1 MSMTQDHS
9 RTLGAIVSG
18 WWRNW
23 KQSRTTLFEID
34 GLEDAELSRVARD
47 VGVNSSELRT
57 LAGKWPDSADL
68 LSQRLAALQLTED
81 AVARSEP
88 GVLRDLQRV
97 CTVCDEKQRCGH
109 EIARDPSDPAWR
121 GYCPNAETLDALEF
135 ERSARR
141 LDHPHGK

>member
-1 MSMTQDHS
+1 MSIVQDHG

-23 KQSRTTLFEID
+23 KQSRATFFQIE
-34 GLEDAELSRVARD
+34 GLEGAELSRVARD

-81 AVARSEP
+81 AVARFEP
-88 GVLRDLQRV
+88 GVLHDLQRV
-97 CTVCDEKQRCGH
+97 CTLCDEKRRCGH
-109 EIARDPSDPAWR
+109 DIDRDPSDPTWR
-121 GYCPNAETLDALEF
+121 RYCPNTETLDALEF

-141 LDHPHGK
+141 LDYPSAK